1 MNQPANVIQLKPT
14 TKLKLKLLPPIE
26 QEQISQEKIINFYT
40 DLIKI
45 LVNEN

>member
-1 MNQPANVIQLKPT
+1 MNQPANVVQLKPT
-14 TKLKLKLLPPIE
+14 TKLKLKLLPPDE
-26 QEQISQEKIINFYT
+26 QEQITQEKIINFYT

>member
-26 QEQISQEKIINFYT
+26 QEEITQDKIINFYT

-45 LVNEN
+45 FATEN